1 MEKDKVLCWKRYKA
15 ADADCDATDT
25 IPIPPVIKAAI
36 IANIFSYYEIRE
48 WTTDKSCDYNVRHRS
63 TWLHIVLQ
71 SSIKVNHRYPDS
83 KSGRERKEL

>member
-36 IANIFSYYEIRE
+36 IANIFRITRFGSGQLISLV
-48 WTTDKSCDYNVRHRS
+48 TTMSDIGAHGC
-63 TWLHIVLQ
+63 T
-71 SSIKVNHRYPDS
+71 
-83 KSGRERKEL
+83 